1 MPTRGAL
8 VLVSWHFYSPAVKV
22 IKNASLLLE
31 VKCREVRLLPRIQ
44 RGSGSDLA
52 ISGECEGGMRSVRR
66 VLGAISISLL
76 GAIFTITPAMAN
88 SLTGTSP
95 VSGSI
100 LSIAPTSVSLTT
112 ELPLAA
118 MGSEIKVTD
127 PKGNRVDDGALTID
141 ANSAI
146 IGLLALTEKGIYQVE
161 YSLITDN
168 DVPLTG
174 IYTFT
179 YNAPDKITTPKPTA
193 SKDAEVQSSSSF
205 GTTVFVLL
213 VGLSAVIVA
222 IGLILY
228 GRKLY
233 NER

>member
-1 MPTRGAL
+1 
-8 VLVSWHFYSPAVKV
+8 
-22 IKNASLLLE
+22 
-31 VKCREVRLLPRIQ
+31 
-44 RGSGSDLA
+44 
-52 ISGECEGGMRSVRR
+52 MRSVRAFFMA
-66 VLGAISISLL
+66 LCISFVTLM
-76 GAIFTITPAMAN
+76 PASTAFAN
-88 SLTGTSP
+88 LLTGTTP

-100 LSIAPTSVSLTT
+100 LSIAPTTVTLTT
-112 ELPLAA
+112 DTPLAA

-141 ANSAI
+141 ANTAV
-146 IGLLALTEKGIYQVE
+146 IGLLALTEKGIYKVE
-161 YSLITDN
+161 YSLISDM

-179 YNAPDKITTPKPTA
+179 FNAPEKITTPKPTA
-193 SKDAEVQSSSSF
+193 TKDAEVQSSSSF

-213 VGLSAVIVA
+213 VGLAAIVVA
-222 IGLILY
+222 IGLIIY